1 MFNNIDYINNL
12 QNELSYVSI
21 LQQEKENYITN
32 MLIRT
37 LYSNDVDN
45 AECYR
50 IIKSFKDKVLGNV
63 TIS

>member
-1 MFNNIDYINNL
+1 MFNNIDYINNF
-12 QNELSYVSI
+12 QNELSYVPI

-50 IIKSFKDKVLGNV
+50 IIKLFKDKVLGSV

>member
-1 MFNNIDYINNL
+1 MFNNIDYINNF
-12 QNELSYVSI
+12 QNYLPYVPI

-45 AECYR
+45 TECYR
-50 IIKSFKDKVLGNV
+50 IIKLFKI
-63 TIS
+63 TA